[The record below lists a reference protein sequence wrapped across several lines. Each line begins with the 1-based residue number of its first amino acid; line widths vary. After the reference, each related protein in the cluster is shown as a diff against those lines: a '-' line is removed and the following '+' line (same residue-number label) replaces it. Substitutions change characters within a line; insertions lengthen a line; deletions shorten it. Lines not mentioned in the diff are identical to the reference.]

1 MCRIGRDDFVQA
13 LKRMLVVAQEKR
25 SPNLIRLRF
34 SDDTLGLS
42 ANTPDLG
49 SGEEKLPVIFEGD
62 PLTIGFNGKYLVDGL
77 AVLDTE
83 EIQFDLQ
90 EETKSAVIRPLA
102 DTTYDYVVMPVKL
115 RDVAED
121 LEREPVSV

>member
-1 MCRIGRDDFVQA
+1 MSDKSPRQSMTKKSGKS
-13 LKRMLVVAQEKR
+13 LKEKR
-25 SPNLIRLRF
+25 A
-34 SDDTLGLS
+34 DKH
-42 ANTPDLG
+42 AKAAAK
-49 SGEEKLPVIFEGD
+49 EE
-62 PLTIGFNGKYLVDGL
+62 
-77 AVLDTE
+77 
-83 EIQFDLQ
+83 

>member
-1 MCRIGRDDFVQA
+1 
-13 LKRMLVVAQEKR
+13 MLVVAQEKR
-25 SPNLIRLRF
+25 SPNLIRLKF
-34 SDDTLGLS
+34 EDDSLQLS

-49 SGEEKLPVIFEGD
+49 SGDERLPVSFDGD

-77 AVLDTE
+77 GVLDSE

-90 EETKSAVIRPLA
+90 EETKSAVIRPLG
-102 DTTYDYVVMPVKL
+102 DNSYDYVVMPVKL

-121 LEREPVSV
+121 YEREAVSV